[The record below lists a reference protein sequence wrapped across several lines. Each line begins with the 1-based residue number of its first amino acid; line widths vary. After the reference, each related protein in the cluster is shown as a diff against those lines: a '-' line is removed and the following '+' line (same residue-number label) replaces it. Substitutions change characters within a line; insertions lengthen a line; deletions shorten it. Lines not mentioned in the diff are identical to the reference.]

1 MKYSLTEPVKNEKGC
16 WYMTYIEECPV
27 CGRGEE
33 SRERRPAPAP
43 EHKGEQYEFIQR
55 YDHCLE

>member
-1 MKYSLTEPVKNEKGC
+1 
-16 WYMTYIEECPV
+16 MTYIEECPV

-43 EHKGEQYEFIQR
+43 EHKSEQYEFIQS
-55 YDHCLE
+55 YDHCLG